1 MSTMLAPVLRDRAE
15 LFALLSIWSE
25 RGWLRELDRALV
37 QLFAELDPQA
47 SPLLLLGAALAS
59 HQLGQGHAMALVH
72 VITKGPQISDKHV
85 GKGGAHGDASDT
97 AGGHRIMPRRE
108 TARKSRIG

>member
-47 SPLLLLGAALAS
+47 SPLLLLGAAA
-59 HQLGQGHAMALVH
+59 
-72 VITKGPQISDKHV
+72 
-85 GKGGAHGDASDT
+85 
-97 AGGHRIMPRRE
+97 E
-108 TARKSRIG
+108 TAQAVGQQQIAVDDLERAVALDDAARADLVAAIAAAEKRAG